1 LGSTNKARQKI
12 LISTFKT
19 KSGSRSERDV
29 IKYATAIIPDRTL
42 PFQHNPMIDIKT
54 FEKAFELK
62 KPRRIRKYV
71 LVWCSSGSVTLM
83 VDENE
88 FELKANTVI
97 TITSGQIH
105 YIKETKAAKGFVLE
119 FTYDFFCKD
128 DKDMELIF
136 HNSLFCHFA
145 MNEVIPLGK
154 SQLVKEELLQVENEL
169 EQKPYQYLI
178 SVHSRM
184 ELILVEINR
193 AKLKQGGEIYKPDA
207 LFLKFLETVRA
218 NFKNNL
224 PVRQIAS
231 SLSTTESKL
240 NELSKLHTGRTA
252 QSVMHGLTASEAKR
266 LFMYEKLS
274 VKEVAYE
281 LGFNDPFYFSNFFKK
296 QTKQS
301 PKTYKEKFSG

>member
-1 LGSTNKARQKI
+1 
-12 LISTFKT
+12 
-19 KSGSRSERDV
+19 
-29 IKYATAIIPDRTL
+29 
-42 PFQHNPMIDIKT
+42 MIDIRSLK
-54 FEKAFELK
+54 KADQWK

-71 LVWCSSGSVTLM
+71 LIWCSSGAVTLV

-105 YIKETKAAKGFVLE
+105 YIKKAKAAKGFVLE

-128 DKDMELIF
+128 DKDIELIF

-154 SQLVKEELLQVENEL
+154 SKLIEWELKHIEKELAQL
-169 EQKPYQYLI
+169 PYQYMI
-178 SVHSRM
+178 SVHSRI

-193 AKLKQGGEIYKPDA
+193 AKIKLGGEIWKPDA

-224 PVRQIAS
+224 TVSQMAA
-231 SLSTTESKL
+231 LLHTTGSKL
-240 NELSKLHTGRTA
+240 NELSRLHTGRTA
-252 QSVMHGLTASEAKR
+252 QSVIHGLTASEAKR

-274 VKEVAYE
+274 VKEAAYA

-301 PKTYKEKFSG
+301 PRTYKEKYSL